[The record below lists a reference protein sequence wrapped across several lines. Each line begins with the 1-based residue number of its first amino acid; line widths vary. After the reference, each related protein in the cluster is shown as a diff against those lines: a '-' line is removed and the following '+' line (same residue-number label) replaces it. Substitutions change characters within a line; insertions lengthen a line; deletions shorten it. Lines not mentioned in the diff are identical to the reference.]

1 MSLARIVDAFDGV
14 TELPIEIPEVQDVVQ
29 RLGIQD
35 EIVCVPVDGDPSKC
49 RGVFYQFT
57 KRDGVYG
64 EPILVT
70 LVVYSANLDTRW
82 QRVICTKEIIHVTDA
97 QAEKTHTSEE
107 VDGLVEKLLGPLST
121 EDYGLADL
129 QAAIDKLA
137 MYQALIILFP
147 DAAREEA
154 LQQVAAGVRTVEQ
167 VAEWASLPLPLVKFA
182 LMDDWPEIKKELV
195 GLGAFAHEKAAE

>member
-1 MSLARIVDAFDGV
+1 MSLAHIADAFDGV
-14 TELPIEIPEVQDVVQ
+14 TDLPIEIPEVQDVVQ

-35 EIVCVPVDGDPSKC
+35 EIVCVPANSDPFKC

-64 EPILVT
+64 EPVLVT
-70 LVVYSANLDTRW
+70 LIVYSENLDIRW
-82 QRVICTKEIIHVTDA
+82 QRVICTKEIIHVTDR
-97 QAEKTHTSEE
+97 QAEKTHTPEE
-107 VDGLVEKLLGPLST
+107 VTGLVDKLLGPLST

-147 DAAREEA
+147 DSARDEA
-154 LQQVAAGVRTVEQ
+154 RQQIAAGNRTVEQ

-182 LMDDWPEIKKELV
+182 LDDDWPEVKEEL
-195 GLGAFAHEKAAE
+195 LGFGKRHEKAAE